1 MADISAGKLLF
12 DISAD
17 LQKLDGKL
25 KEAQSKLEGVDKP
38 VEVQIELD
46 TSQADAQISAL
57 ESLVESAYDEVVRLQ
72 EAAEDGIDV
81 SVELGDAE
89 KRLDRLEK
97 KLEQKKQIKVDLQ
110 TRAASQKLKKLDRSL
125 EQTEQ
130 NVEDIGQEVD
140 VKVDA
145 GQAVQAAGDLKDRF
159 ATAGGSVEQF
169 QAKISKVLGVLAGLV
184 AVVQIVGGV
193 GKALRDLNRDAAGVG
208 SEAELAVSG
217 FRRFSESIPVFG
229 AVGIAISD
237 IAMGL
242 GLVEDEVLA
251 VERRLARAEEAAKRF
266 QQALTGERAV
276 EDFKRQLMELQGASE
291 LDILQ
296 AGLDPLANS
305 LDDQITT
312 VKDTLREAE
321 DELSRLSAAGAG
333 SVGRTGDP
341 DLERAFDQQLEVIRG
356 LKEDLRELAALRPQL
371 IEARETKLV
380 SEAIEA
386 EQAARAKVAQD
397 RAAADQ
403 AAADKAKADFEAEQ
417 KRQEEEAKQR
427 LQNAKDLE
435 AEREKGR
442 KLQKEAEE
450 NSIKAAQD
458 LLALRGRDTKT
469 LEKRRDILE
478 KEVETAKAAQK
489 ATRERLGETQA
500 VSTAIGSFTIG
511 RRFGASAGT
520 QTSAE
525 QKSLQE
531 LKGVNRLLAE
541 TNEILRA
548 IRADPVGVGALI

>member
-46 TSQADAQISAL
+46 TSEVDAEITQL
-57 ESLVESAYDEVVRLQ
+57 EKLVDSAYDGVVRLQ

-81 SVELGDAE
+81 TVNLEDAE
-89 KRLDRLEK
+89 KRLDRLQK
-97 KLEQKKQIKVDLQ
+97 KLDQKKEIKVALEA
-110 TRAASQKLKKLDRSL
+110 RAADQKLKKLDRSL

-145 GQAVQAAGDLKDRF
+145 DQAVQAAGDLKDRF
-159 ATAGGSVEQF
+159 ATAGGSVEMF
-169 QAKISKVLGVLAGLV
+169 QSKISKVLGVLAGLI
-184 AVVQIVGGV
+184 AVVQIVGGL
-193 GKALRDLNRDAAGVG
+193 GKAFRDLNRDAAGVG
-208 SEAELAVSG
+208 SEAELAVSS
-217 FRRFSESIPVFG
+217 FRRFSEAIPVFG
-229 AVGIAISD
+229 AMGVAIED

-242 GLVEDEVLA
+242 GIVDDEVLA

-276 EDFKRQLMELQGASE
+276 EDFKRQLLELQGASE
-291 LDILQ
+291 LDIFE

-312 VKDTLREAE
+312 IRDTIREAE

-333 SVGRTGDP
+333 FGEGDP
-341 DLERAFDQQLEVIRG
+341 ELERSFDEQAKVIRG
-356 LKEDLRELAALRPQL
+356 LKEDLRELETLRPQL
-371 IEARETKLV
+371 IDARETKLV
-380 SEAIEA
+380 SESIEA
-386 EQAARAKVAQD
+386 SQAARAKVAQD

-403 AAADKAKADFEAEQ
+403 AEADRAKAEFEAEQ
-417 KRQEEEAKQR
+417 KRQEEEAKRR
-427 LQNAKDLE
+427 LDNAKALE

-442 KLQKEAEE
+442 KQQKEAEE

-478 KEVETAKAAQK
+478 KEVETARAAQK
-489 ATRERLGETQA
+489 ATRERLGDTQA

-548 IRADPVGVGALI
+548 IRSDPVGIGALS

>member
-333 SVGRTGDP
+333 FGEGDP
-341 DLERAFDQQLEVIRG
+341 DLERAFDAQAQVIKD
-356 LKEDLRELAALRPQL
+356 LKQDLRDLAALRPQL
-371 IEARETKLV
+371 IEAREIKLV
-380 SEAIEA
+380 SESIEA

>member
-57 ESLVESAYDEVVRLQ
+57 ESVVEGAYDDVVRLQ

-89 KRLDRLEK
+89 KRLARLEK

-333 SVGRTGDP
+333 FGEGDP
-341 DLERAFDQQLEVIRG
+341 DLERAFDAQAQVIKD
-356 LKEDLRELAALRPQL
+356 LKQDLRDLAALRPQL
-371 IEARETKLV
+371 IEAREIKLV
-380 SEAIEA
+380 SESIEA

>member
-25 KEAQSKLEGVDKP
+25 KEAQSKLQGVDKP

-57 ESLVESAYDEVVRLQ
+57 ESVVESAFDDVVRLQ

-89 KRLDRLEK
+89 KKLARLEK
-97 KLEQKKQIKVDLQ
+97 KLEQKRQIKVDLQ
-110 TRAASQKLKKLDRSL
+110 TRAASERLKKLDSSL

-145 GQAVQAAGDLKDRF
+145 DQAVQAAGDLKDRF
-159 ATAGGSVEQF
+159 ATAGGSVEMF
-169 QAKISKVLGVLAGLV
+169 QSKISKVLGVLAGLI
-184 AVVQIVGGV
+184 AVVQIVGGL
-193 GKALRDLNRDAAGVG
+193 GKAFRDLNRDAAGVG
-208 SEAELAVSG
+208 SEAELAVSS
-217 FRRFSESIPVFG
+217 FRRFSEAIPVFG
-229 AVGIAISD
+229 AMGVAIED

-242 GLVEDEVLA
+242 GIVDDEVLK

-276 EDFKRQLMELQGASE
+276 EDFKRQLLELQGASE
-291 LDILQ
+291 LDIFE

-312 VKDTLREAE
+312 IRDTIREAE

-333 SVGRTGDP
+333 FGDGDP
-341 DLERAFDQQLEVIRG
+341 ELERAFDEQAKVVRG
-356 LKEDLRELAALRPQL
+356 LKDDLRELETLRPQL
-371 IEARETKLV
+371 IDARETKLV
-380 SEAIEA
+380 SESIEA
-386 EQAARAKVAQD
+386 SQAARAKVAQD

-417 KRQEEEAKQR
+417 KRQEEEAKR
-427 LQNAKDLE
+427 LLDNAKALE

-442 KLQKEAEE
+442 RKQKEAEK
-450 NSIKAAQD
+450 NSIQAAQD

-478 KEVETAKAAQK
+478 KELETAKAARK
-489 ATRERLGETQA
+489 ATRERLGETEA
-500 VSTAIGSFTIG
+500 ISTAIGSFTIG

-548 IRADPVGVGALI
+548 IRSDPVGVGALI